1 VRAVLRTGALPAGAD
16 DETWA
21 DVPASYIPLVGQ
33 IIEQPRWFVPTVRTV
48 WVQAVHNGSELA
60 LRLTWTDPSR
70 SPDPAWEQWRERI
83 VEVME
88 PKEGQSATGASP
100 DALAVQFPSG
110 AVSGRDL
117 PYFLM
122 GDQRT
127 PVHLWRWSSDGTVT
141 ELTARGLDRL
151 EPLAGGPAVSATA
164 NHADGRWTLV
174 LTRSLE
180 SDDELRPAFRTGEA
194 IPIAFYAWD
203 GSNGESGRRAA
214 IGSWYFLFLEE
225 PASAAVIVIPIAAV
239 LITALLG
246 LAAVRYAQST
256 RRQQERAPV
265 AGAALLDS

>member
-1 VRAVLRTGALPAGAD
+1 MDSRLAAELRVGRMLQVLTVYVTQRSDDGDVTGRRILDLTFFG
-16 DETWA
+16 
-21 DVPASYIPLVGQ
+21 DVL
-33 IIEQPRWFVPTVRTV
+33 
-48 WVQAVHNGSELA
+48 
-60 LRLTWTDPSR
+60 
-70 SPDPAWEQWRERI
+70 
-83 VEVME
+83 
-88 PKEGQSATGASP
+88 
-100 DALAVQFPSG
+100 
-110 AVSGRDL
+110 
-117 PYFLM
+117 
-122 GDQRT
+122 
-127 PVHLWRWSSDGTVT
+127 DGTLPSIVPCCLELSDEARLSEILQSVT
-141 ELTARGLDRL
+141 PGVAAVEEDLTARGLDRL